1 MYGERGRLGL
11 IVPSSNTVCEPEMA
25 TLCPRGVMT
34 YSTRIIFEPTIR
46 GLKTMKDHVE
56 RPSLE
61 LSSEGICDIIAFC
74 CTVGSMVGG
83 PNYDQEIIRM
93 IEEKAKIPAI
103 TTTTAVK
110 AALDA
115 LDVNRIA
122 IATPYTLEINTLEK
136 ALVES
141 MGYEVT
147 HIIGYHEH
155 IPPDRFTNEMIGRL
169 VPEETYNLGLSV
181 TDTRNEAIFIS
192 CTNFR
197 AIESIQPLEDETGKP
212 VISSNQATLW
222 YALQVLGI
230 EDAIKGYG
238 RLFDMG
244 NLPIRTKEKT
254 S

>member
-1 MYGERGRLGL
+1 
-11 IVPSSNTVCEPEMA
+11 
-25 TLCPRGVMT
+25 
-34 YSTRIIFEPTIR
+34 
-46 GLKTMKDHVE
+46 
-56 RPSLE
+56 
-61 LSSEGICDIIAFC
+61 
-74 CTVGSMVGG
+74 
-83 PNYDQEIIRM
+83 
-93 IEEKAKIPAI
+93 
-103 TTTTAVK
+103 
-110 AALDA
+110 
-115 LDVNRIA
+115 
-122 IATPYTLEINTLEK
+122 
-136 ALVES
+136 

-169 VPEETYNLGLSV
+169 VPEEAYNLALSV

-197 AIESIQPLEDETGKP
+197 AIEIIQPLEDETGKP

>member
-1 MYGERGRLGL
+1 
-11 IVPSSNTVCEPEMA
+11 MA
-25 TLCPRGVMT
+25 RLCPRGVVT
-34 YSTRIIFEPTIR
+34 YSTRIIFEPTIS

-56 RPSLE
+56 RASLE

-83 PNYDQEIIRM
+83 PNYDQEIIRI

-110 AALDA
+110 KALDA

-136 ALVES
+136 ALVEG

-169 VPEETYNLGLSV
+169 VPEEAYNLVLSV

-197 AIESIQPLEDETGKP
+197 AIEIIQPLEDETGKP

-222 YALQVLGI
+222 YALRVLGI

-244 NLPIRTKEKT
+244 DLSIRTKEKAPE
-254 S
+254 

>member
-1 MYGERGRLGL
+1 
-11 IVPSSNTVCEPEMA
+11 MA
-25 TLCPRGVMT
+25 RLCPRGVVT
-34 YSTRIIFEPTIR
+34 YSTRIIFEPTIS

-56 RPSLE
+56 RASLE

-83 PNYDQEIIRM
+83 PNYDQEIIRI

-110 AALDA
+110 KALDT

-136 ALVES
+136 ALVEG

-169 VPEETYNLGLSV
+169 VPEEAYNLVLSV

-197 AIESIQPLEDETGKP
+197 AIEIIQPLEDETGKP

-222 YALQVLGI
+222 YALRVLGI
-230 EDAIKGYG
+230 EDTIKGYG

-244 NLPIRTKEKT
+244 DLSIRTKEKAPE
-254 S
+254 